1 MLDEKLIKQE
11 LIDWIVNFVE
21 KPNPLL
27 NNWAPCPYARQARI
41 TDKIAIVFADSPV
54 RLICAVENNLNLLDD
69 KDVFIVCFDHTAISA
84 DEIGEL
90 VKTHNKLLMKK
101 DVVILE
107 DHPDLVET
115 LNGVEMNF
123 GKCGLLL
130 VQRLSKLSIASDQL
144 REKGYYDNWPKENY
158 LDVVAWRQQ

>member
-1 MLDEKLIKQE
+1 MLNEEQIVQDLT
-11 LIDWIVNFVE
+11 DWMKDFVE

-41 TDKIAIVFADSPV
+41 ADKISSVFADHLKLTST
-54 RLICAVENNLNLLDD
+54 VEKNLSLLED

-84 DEIGEL
+84 DEIEEL

-101 DVVILE
+101 DVVVLE
-107 DHPDLVET
+107 DHPDAIEM

-130 VQRLSKLSIASDQL
+130 VQKLSKLSTASDQL

>member
-1 MLDEKLIKQE
+1 MKD
-11 LIDWIVNFVE
+11 FVE

-41 TDKIAIVFADSPV
+41 ADKIAIIFSDHLKLTST
-54 RLICAVENNLNLLDD
+54 VEKNLPLLED

-90 VKTHNKLLMKK
+90 VNTHNKLLMKK

-107 DHPDLVET
+107 DHPDSIEM

-130 VQRLSKLSIASDQL
+130 VQKLSKLSTASDQL
-144 REKGYYDNWPKENY
+144 RDKGYYDNWPKENY
-158 LDVVAWRQQ
+158 DDVVAWRQQ

>member
-1 MLDEKLIKQE
+1 MLNEEQIVQDLA
-11 LIDWIVNFVE
+11 DWMKDFVE

-41 TDKIAIVFADSPV
+41 ADKIAIIFSDHLKLTST
-54 RLICAVENNLNLLDD
+54 VEKNLSLLED
-69 KDVFIVCFDHTAISA
+69 KDVFIICFDHTAISA
-84 DEIGEL
+84 DEISEL

-101 DVVILE
+101 DVVVLE
-107 DHPDLVET
+107 DHPDSIEM

-130 VQRLSKLSIASDQL
+130 VQKLSKLSIASDQL

>member
-1 MLDEKLIKQE
+1 MLNEEQIVQDLT
-11 LIDWIVNFVE
+11 DWMKDFVE

-41 TDKIAIVFADSPV
+41 ADKISIIFADHLKLTST
-54 RLICAVENNLNLLDD
+54 VEKNLSLLED
-69 KDVFIVCFDHTAISA
+69 KDVFIVCFDHTVISA

-101 DVVILE
+101 DVVVLE
-107 DHPDLVET
+107 DHPDAIEM

-130 VQRLSKLSIASDQL
+130 VQKLSKLSTASDQL
-144 REKGYYDNWPKENY
+144 REKGYYDDWPEENY

>member
-1 MLDEKLIKQE
+1 MSNKEQIVQDLT
-11 LIDWIVNFVE
+11 DWMKDFVE

-41 TDKIAIVFADSPV
+41 ADKIAIIFSDHLKLTST
-54 RLICAVENNLNLLDD
+54 VEKNLPLLEN

-84 DEIGEL
+84 DEISEL

-101 DVVILE
+101 DVVVLE
-107 DHPDLVET
+107 DHPDSIEM

-130 VQRLSKLSIASDQL
+130 VQKLSKLSTASDQL
-144 REKGYYDNWPKENY
+144 REKGYYDNWPNENY

>member
-1 MLDEKLIKQE
+1 MQNKIKKDIINWLIS
-11 LIDWIVNFVE
+11 FVE

-41 TDKIAIVFADSPV
+41 ADKIAIIFADHLKLTST
-54 RLICAVENNLNLLDD
+54 VEKNLSLLED

-90 VKTHNKLLMKK
+90 VNTHNKLLMKK
-101 DVVILE
+101 DVVALE
-107 DHPDLVET
+107 DHPDSVET

-130 VQRLSKLSIASDQL
+130 VQKLSKLSTASDQL
-144 REKGYYDNWPKENY
+144 RENGYYDNWPKENY
-158 LDVVAWRQQ
+158 EDVVAWRQQ

>member
-1 MLDEKLIKQE
+1 MLNEEQ
-11 LIDWIVNFVE
+11 IVQDLTEWMKDFVE

-41 TDKIAIVFADSPV
+41 ADKIEIVFSEPIK
-54 RLICAVENNLNLLDD
+54 LIATVEKNLSLLDD
-69 KDVFIVCFDHTAISA
+69 KDVFIVCFDHTAISS
-84 DEIGEL
+84 DEISEL

-101 DVVILE
+101 DVVVLE
-107 DHPDLVET
+107 DHPDAVET

-130 VQRLSKLSIASDQL
+130 VQKLSKLSTASDQL
-144 REKGYYDNWPKENY
+144 RDKGYYDNWPKENY

>member
-1 MLDEKLIKQE
+1 MLNEEQIVQDLT
-11 LIDWIVNFVE
+11 DWMKDFVE

-41 TDKIAIVFADSPV
+41 ADKISIIFADHLKLTSTV
-54 RLICAVENNLNLLDD
+54 KKNLSLLED

-84 DEIGEL
+84 DEINEL

-101 DVVILE
+101 DVVVLE
-107 DHPDLVET
+107 DHPDAIET

-130 VQRLSKLSIASDQL
+130 VQKLSKLSTASDQL
-144 REKGYYDNWPKENY
+144 REKGYYDDWPEENY

>member
-1 MLDEKLIKQE
+1 MLNEEQIVQDLA
-11 LIDWIVNFVE
+11 DWMKDFVE
-21 KPNPLL
+21 KPNLLL

-41 TDKIAIVFADSPV
+41 ADKIAIIFSDHLKLTST
-54 RLICAVENNLNLLDD
+54 VEKNLPLLED

-84 DEIGEL
+84 DEISEL
-90 VKTHNKLLMKK
+90 VKAHNRLLMKK
-101 DVVILE
+101 DVVVLE
-107 DHPDLVET
+107 DHPDSIEM

-130 VQRLSKLSIASDQL
+130 VQKLSKLSIASDQL

>member
-1 MLDEKLIKQE
+1 MLDEQQITSD
-11 LIDWIVNFVE
+11 LIDWIKDFVE

-41 TDKIAIVFADSPV
+41 TDKIAIIFVNHLKLAST
-54 RLICAVENNLNLLDD
+54 VEKNLSLLED
-69 KDVFIVCFDHTAISA
+69 KDVFIVCFDHTEISA

-107 DHPDLVET
+107 DHPDAVET
-115 LNGVEMNF
+115 LNGVNMNF

-130 VQRLSKLSIASDQL
+130 VQRLSKLTTASEQL

-158 LDVVAWRQQ
+158 NDVVAWRQR